1 MGRPVAAARHRA
13 GGMTKVYIVLYPI
26 TMVLALS
33 PQDFRR
39 LERFLPMGMA
49 PSAEATPV
57 ERAAGSLAQLV
68 LSHRVM
74 PGQKIPMDEIASHI
88 GASRTPVREALRR
101 LETDGLVASL
111 PNRGFIV
118 RRMEP
123 RDVRDLYEA
132 RECIEAFCARTAAAR
147 RTPAFLNEL
156 RALHRMYASLLAGKG
171 DRRRLG
177 MLVDK
182 AFHVRIA
189 EQAGNPHLTALLA
202 NMFDRLILTRPMED
216 FPLDRMG
223 AAVEEHAQALAQ
235 LESGT
240 PRAFEAAVARNIH
253 DGGAAILA
261 HMESTRSLAFSP
273 A

>member
-1 MGRPVAAARHRA
+1 
-13 GGMTKVYIVLYPI
+13 MTF
-26 TMVLALS
+26 ALP

-39 LERFLPMGMA
+39 LERFLPTGVA
-49 PSAEATPV
+49 PAPAATPV
-57 ERAAGSLAQLV
+57 ERAAGYLAQLV
-68 LSHRVM
+68 LAHRVV
-74 PGQKIPMDEIASHI
+74 PGQKIPMDDIAAHI

-118 RRMEP
+118 RRMEA

-132 RECIEAFCARTAAAR
+132 RECIESFCARAAAAR
-147 RTPAFLNEL
+147 RTTAFVHDL
-156 RALHRMYASLLAGKG
+156 RALHRMYATLLDGRG

-202 NMFDRLILTRPMED
+202 NMFDRLILTRPLED
-216 FPLDRMG
+216 FPLDRM
-223 AAVEEHAQALAQ
+223 AQAVAEHAQALAQ

-240 PRAFEAAVARNIH
+240 ARAFEAAMARNIH

-261 HMESTRSLAFSP
+261 HMESTRQLDFSP

>member
-1 MGRPVAAARHRA
+1 
-13 GGMTKVYIVLYPI
+13 
-26 TMVLALS
+26 
-33 PQDFRR
+33 
-39 LERFLPMGMA
+39 
-49 PSAEATPV
+49 
-57 ERAAGSLAQLV
+57 
-68 LSHRVM
+68 
-74 PGQKIPMDEIASHI
+74 
-88 GASRTPVREALRR
+88 
-101 LETDGLVASL
+101 L

-147 RTPAFLNEL
+147 RTPAFVGEL
-156 RALHRMYASLLAGKG
+156 RALHRMYASVLAGRG

-223 AAVEEHAQALAQ
+223 TAVDEHALALAQ

-240 PRAFEAAVARNIH
+240 PRTFEAAVARNIH

-273 A
+273 T